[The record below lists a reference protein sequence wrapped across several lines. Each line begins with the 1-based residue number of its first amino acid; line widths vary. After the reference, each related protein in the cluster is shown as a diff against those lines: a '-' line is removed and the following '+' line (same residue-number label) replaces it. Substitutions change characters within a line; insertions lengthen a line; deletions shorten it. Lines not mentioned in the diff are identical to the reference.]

1 MNIAAYIKECE
12 REQRESE
19 TEERRRQ
26 RWQHLRAAKP
36 QGRRH
41 TYMREVLPSGCIL
54 YKISVRHEHVM
65 WSAYPL
71 PKL

>member
-54 YKISVRHEHVM
+54 YKISVRHEPVM
-65 WSAYPL
+65 WSA
-71 PKL
+71 